1 MILCKQIQEGKY
13 NTEYEL
19 TAFLFVVCKNLWT
32 NKVKRENRISYLPDN
47 FDLGDQFDFSDH
59 IVTKEKKQILNEIID
74 KLGKKCYQ
82 LLQYSVFFKY
92 KPDEIIA
99 KMGFASVNA
108 VKTQKYK
115 CKQKLSQILE
125 EKNIYKEVID

>member
-1 MILCKQIQEGKY
+1 MILCKQIHNGKY
-13 NTEYEL
+13 NQEYEL
-19 TAFLFVVCKNLWT
+19 AAFLYVICKNLWT
-32 NKVKRENRISYLPDN
+32 NKIKREKRISYLPENYDI
-47 FDLGDQFDFSDH
+47 DDKFDFSDH
-59 IVTKEKKQILNEIID
+59 IVTKEKKQVLNEIIE
-74 KLGKKCYQ
+74 KLGGKCYQ
-82 LLQYSVFFKY
+82 LLQYSIFFKY

-125 EKNIYKEVID
+125 EKNIYKEVLD

>member
-13 NTEYEL
+13 NQEYEL
-19 TAFLFVVCKNLWT
+19 TAFLYVVCRNLWT
-32 NKVKRENRISYLPDN
+32 NKVKRENKISQLPEN
-47 FDLGDQFDFSDH
+47 FDYGDQFDFSDH
-59 IVTKEKKQILNEIID
+59 IVTKEKKQVLNEIIE

-82 LLQYSVFFKY
+82 LLQYSIFFKY
-92 KPDEIIA
+92 KPEEIIL

-115 CKQKLSQILE
+115 CKQKLAQILE
-125 EKNIYKEVID
+125 EKNIYKEVLD